1 MSNQLVVRRTTRE
14 TVALLGSSE
23 AFTKRII
30 VWTLPPALV
39 IAGLY
44 DSNRFGTSRIG
55 WVLVA
60 VVAHMLATAVMVIL
74 RVTLLP
80 KQYKTP
86 RPAITLLIFLIGSVT
101 RSLIIGY
108 LAYDYRLAEDPEL
121 LYRGIAGGLLGTIS
135 LSIVSIFAAITK
147 QNAETELRL
156 KQERAALVAAQESAE
171 EFIAKQVNKIRNIIS
186 TSIEPSLLE
195 ISQNLKELSAED
207 SVSLKSSADRISSF
221 ITDTLRP
228 LSTNLYQRKVVSIPE
243 VPELTEKPRLLLLP
257 KSLVITEVL
266 SPISVFAI
274 WCLPNVTALYVYE
287 GAAALPLVV
296 LFSLPMLLI
305 QTLIIKIPFAC
316 RPINGGVGLLIL
328 ATIYATTWVGTIPMS
343 EAFGIFLIRELNI
356 IPAMILGMLILGMTM
371 SYGFVVDANRMRSQ
385 AVLNLT
391 NLDLEREFSRTTQE
405 VWLLRQQVAQ
415 KLHGTVQA
423 SLTAA
428 NMRILG
434 TQNLTEDLLQKV
446 RDDVARASEAVEN
459 FESEHIEIETALSD
473 LTQLWMGMCEIQ
485 VDATPECLEQI
496 SCDQVCAQCVNEIVK
511 ECVSN
516 AIRHGN
522 ATKIEIA
529 LTENENQTL
538 QITVTNNGSTNLL
551 GPKGVGTQI
560 LNELTM
566 SWERYVEADKVT
578 VSALVGYV

>member
-60 VVAHMLATAVMVIL
+60 FVAHMFATAVMVIL

-80 KQYKTP
+80 KQYKNP
-86 RPAITLLIFLIGSVT
+86 RPAITLIIFLIGSVT
-101 RSLIIGY
+101 RSLILGY
-108 LAYDYRLAEDPEL
+108 LAYDYSLADDPEL

-147 QNAETELRL
+147 QNAETELKL
-156 KQERAALVAAQESAE
+156 KQDRAALVAAQESAE
-171 EFIAKQVNKIRNIIS
+171 EYIAEQVNEIKSIIS
-186 TSIEPSLLE
+186 KSIEPSLLE

-221 ITDTLRP
+221 ITEILRP
-228 LSTNLYQRKVVSIPE
+228 LSTNLYQRKVVSIPK
-243 VPELTEKPRLLLLP
+243 VPELSEKPRLLLLP

-274 WCLPNVTALYVYE
+274 WCLPSVTALYVYE

-305 QTLIIKIPFAC
+305 QTLIIKMPFAR
-316 RPINGGVGLLIL
+316 RPINGGWGLLIL
-328 ATIYATTWVGTIPMS
+328 ATIYATTWVGTIPVS

-356 IPAMILGMLILGMTM
+356 IPAMILGMLILGMTV
-371 SYGFVVDANRMRSQ
+371 SYGFIVDANRMRYQ
-385 AVLNLT
+385 AALNLT

-405 VWLLRQQVAQ
+405 VWLLSQRVAQ

-434 TQNLTEDLLQKV
+434 TQKLTEDLLQKV

-459 FESEHIEIETALSD
+459 FEPEHIEIKTALSD

-485 VDATPECLEQI
+485 VDATPGCLEQI
-496 SCDQVCAQCVNEIVK
+496 SRDQVCAQCVNEIVK
-511 ECVSN
+511 ECASN

-566 SWERYVEADKVT
+566 SWERNVEANKVR
-578 VSALVGYV
+578 VSALIGYI

>member
-1 MSNQLVVRRTTRE
+1 MSNQLVVRRTKRE

-23 AFTKRII
+23 AFTKRIVI
-30 VWTLPPALV
+30 WTLPPALV

-156 KQERAALVAAQESAE
+156 KQDRAALVAAQESAE
-171 EFIAKQVNKIRNIIS
+171 EFIAKQVNEIRNIIS

-243 VPELTEKPRLLLLP
+243 VPELTKKPRLLLLP

-266 SPISVFAI
+266 SPMSVFAI

-305 QTLIIKIPFAC
+305 QTLIIKLPFAR

-356 IPAMILGMLILGMTM
+356 IPAMILGMLILGMTV
-371 SYGFVVDANRMRSQ
+371 SYGFIVDANRMRYL
-385 AVLNLT
+385 AALNLT
-391 NLDLEREFSRTTQE
+391 NSDLEREFSRTTQE
-405 VWLLRQQVAQ
+405 VWLLRQRVAQ

-434 TQNLTEDLLQKV
+434 TQKLTEDLLQKV
-446 RDDVARASEAVEN
+446 RDDVSRASEAVEN
-459 FESEHIEIETALSD
+459 FESEHIEIKTALSD

-496 SCDQVCAQCVNEIVK
+496 SRDQVCAQCVNEIVK

-522 ATKIEIA
+522 ASKIEIA

-566 SWERYVEADKVT
+566 GWERYVEADKVT